1 MCVLYYLLHVNLEIR
16 CKITKNVL
24 YIQQFCAK
32 SVLRAQQICVKSVL
46 RTQQLYAKL
55 NKNVIYQSF
64 SIKTNT
70 YRVTSER
77 SDEIPASTLYTL
89 HPTPKKRKQQ
99 RTTGANNITTRFSA
113 CNFET

>member
-1 MCVLYYLLHVNLEIR
+1 M
-16 CKITKNVL
+16 
-24 YIQQFCAK
+24 
-32 SVLRAQQICVKSVL
+32 RAQQICVKSVL

-77 SDEIPASTLYTL
+77 SDEIPASTPSTL
-89 HPTPKKRKQQ
+89 RPTLEQ
-99 RTTGANNITTRFSA
+99 NINHDYSPERLSNGMERAASA
-113 CNFET
+113 